1 MQALGFFIRSLRK
14 VKLLYI
20 FGGLPGTGKSELSK
34 YLSETIGAIYLR
46 IDTIEQALK
55 NNGISNIYDE
65 GYKVAASIAS
75 ENLKLGQSVVAD
87 STNPVNESRELWRNA
102 ATRSSSQFIE
112 IEIICSDLLE
122 HKQRIETRVSDIQE
136 LKLPTWES
144 VVEREYHQW
153 MTERVVIDTAGR
165 SLEQSR
171 YDLMDALGF
180 SVPTKA

>member
-1 MQALGFFIRSLRK
+1 M
-14 VKLLYI
+14 LYI

-34 YLSETIGAIYLR
+34 YLSEITGAMYLR

-55 NNGISNIYDE
+55 NNGISNIHDE

-102 ATRSSSQFIE
+102 ATSSSSQFIE
-112 IEIICSDLLE
+112 IEITCSDLLE
-122 HKQRIETRVSDIQE
+122 HKQRIETRASDIQE

-144 VVEREYHQW
+144 VVERDYDQW
-153 MTERVVIDTAGR
+153 MTKRVVIDTAGR
-165 SLEQSR
+165 SLDQSR
-171 YDLMDALGF
+171 YDLINALGF
-180 SVPTKA
+180 SVPTKT

>member
-1 MQALGFFIRSLRK
+1 MSSLRR

-34 YLSETIGAIYLR
+34 YLSEITGAMYLR

-55 NNGISNIYDE
+55 NNGISNIHDE

-102 ATRSSSQFIE
+102 ATSSSSQFIE
-112 IEIICSDLLE
+112 IEITCSDLLE

-144 VVEREYHQW
+144 VVERDYDQW
-153 MTERVVIDTAGR
+153 MTKRVVIDTAGR
-165 SLEQSR
+165 SLDQSR
-171 YDLMDALGF
+171 YDLINALGF
-180 SVPTKA
+180 SVPTKT